1 MRTIK
6 KKATNI
12 QLKYTPSAGWLDI
25 NFGEEVFRLLKGEVM
40 LDKTPYSDETLV
52 PIENLAIEG
61 DIFSYQ
67 VGKTLYKMDCST
79 MEGAID
85 LALLVQKLKNE
96 TKIVKNSIDEK
107 FEIALEKKELAFSIG
122 DFNRMI
128 LIDYNKYRN
137 QFTERFPEPTKR
149 YTMGDYY
156 VENGIIY
163 IQTVGRNLD
172 DENDPVTDYQYQWH
186 LKLNKVLQTT
196 LERLLEIGR
205 GKKNIFCTL
214 TTQNTL
220 TL

>member
-1 MRTIK
+1 
-6 KKATNI
+6 
-12 QLKYTPSAGWLDI
+12 
-25 NFGEEVFRLLKGEVM
+25 M

-52 PIENLAIEG
+52 PIENPTIEG

-79 MEGAID
+79 MEGAMD
-85 LALLVQKLKNE
+85 LTLLVQKLKNE
-96 TKIVKNSIDEK
+96 TKIIENFIDED

-128 LIDYNKYRN
+128 LIDYNEYGN
-137 QFTERFPEPTKR
+137 EFTERFPEPTKC
-149 YTMGDYY
+149 YTMGDYH

-163 IQTVGRNLD
+163 VQTVGKNLD
-172 DENDPVTDYQYQWH
+172 DENDPVTDYQYQWQ

-205 GKKNIFCTL
+205 GKKNMNISKPFL
-214 TTQNTL
+214 
-220 TL
+220 

>member
-1 MRTIK
+1 MRTVK

-52 PIENLAIEG
+52 PIENPTIEG

-96 TKIVKNSIDEK
+96 TKIIENSISYSYKIACVIEDEDNNIYK
-107 FEIALEKKELAFSIG
+107 GVSIQNACLRDMISAELAFSIG
-122 DFNRMI
+122 DFNRRI
-128 LIDYNKYRN
+128 LIDYNEYGN
-137 QFTERFPEPTKR
+137 EFTERFPEPTKC

-172 DENDPVTDYQYQWH
+172 DENDPVTDY
-186 LKLNKVLQTT
+186 
-196 LERLLEIGR
+196 
-205 GKKNIFCTL
+205 
-214 TTQNTL
+214 
-220 TL
+220 

>member
-1 MRTIK
+1 
-6 KKATNI
+6 
-12 QLKYTPSAGWLDI
+12 
-25 NFGEEVFRLLKGEVM
+25 M
-40 LDKTPYSDETLV
+40 LDKTPYSDETLI

-61 DIFSYQ
+61 DTFSYQ

-79 MEGAID
+79 MDGAID

-96 TKIVKNSIDEK
+96 TKIVKNSIDEN
-107 FEIALEKKELAFSIG
+107 FEIILEEKKLSFSIG

-128 LIDYNKYRN
+128 LIDYNKYKN
-137 QFTERFPEPTKR
+137 EFTERFPEPTKC
-149 YTMGDYY
+149 YTMGDYH

-172 DENDPVTDYQYQWH
+172 DENDPVVDYQYQWQ

-205 GKKNIFCTL
+205 GKKNMNI
-214 TTQNTL
+214 
-220 TL
+220 